1 MIEAHIAQQV
11 DRLTKLEL
19 NYVIVD
25 LSGGFANIR
34 NFLFCLQRASKESLR
49 CFNTLNNLNHHQL
62 CFKNEKH
69 CREIFYSYTEAEK
82 YDKLLVEIISLL

>member
-25 LSGGFANIR
+25 LSGGFANVR
-34 NFLFCLQRASKESLR
+34 HFLFCLQRASKESLH
-49 CFNTLNNLNHHQL
+49 CFDTLNNLKPQL

>member
-49 CFNTLNNLNHHQL
+49 CFNTLNNLKHQL

-69 CREIFYSYTEAEK
+69 FYCYSYAEAEK
-82 YDKLLVEIISLL
+82 YEKLLVEVEFLV